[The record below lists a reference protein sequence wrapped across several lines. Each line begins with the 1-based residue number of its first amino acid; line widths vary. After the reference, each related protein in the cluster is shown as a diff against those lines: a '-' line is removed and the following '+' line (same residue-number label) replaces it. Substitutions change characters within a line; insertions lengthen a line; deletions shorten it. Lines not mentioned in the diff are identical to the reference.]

1 MSARRADAPDARDR
15 GVLRPVPA
23 DGGIPGTEPVREVVL
38 RAATSLLA
46 IDSGA
51 SLAEIAAAAGVGRT
65 TVHRI
70 FPTRSDLITALAMQA
85 LDRLREALAA
95 ARLDDGPV
103 PEVVERVVQ
112 EVLPL
117 ADELRFLDAG
127 PEVWDLPQLRD
138 AWLSVAA
145 ELDALVRRG
154 QVEGDVRG
162 DVPAELIVEAFTA
175 SLWGVWSGVQDGRV
189 APATAAHHLVAL
201 TLGGIRPPS
210 KR

>member
-1 MSARRADAPDARDR
+1 MNARRASRAD
-15 GVLRPVPA
+15 LRPVTDAPA
-23 DGGIPGTEPVREVVL
+23 APEPVRDVVM

-46 IDSGA
+46 TDSGA

-70 FPTRSDLITALAMQA
+70 FPTRADLLSALAMDA

-95 ARLDDGPV
+95 ARLDDGPA
-103 PEVVERVVQ
+103 PEALSRVVD

-127 PEVWDLPQLRD
+127 PDIWDLPQMRD
-138 AWLSVAA
+138 GWWSVAA
-145 ELDALVRRG
+145 TLDALVQRG
-154 QVEGDVRG
+154 QREGDIRG
-162 DVPAELIVEAFTA
+162 DVPAELIVEAFTSA
-175 SLWGVWSGVQDGRV
+175 MWGVWDGIRDGRV
-189 APATAAHHLVAL
+189 APATAARHLVTL
-201 TLGGIRPPS
+201 TLGGITPPT